1 MMDEIIEGY
10 CCQGEW
16 KTAANG
22 DYIFA
27 HKDGREFF
35 LKRFQEPKYPEEG
48 LSADFRDKKIK
59 RCEQF
64 SQERRKIIVALQQV
78 SQGNGNILTP
88 QEFFLN
94 KPYYYQ
100 ASLKSTQQEATISQ
114 IVKLPEEKRM
124 LLIKTL
130 CMDLMK
136 IHSVKIVHGDLKP
149 ENILISRSQN
159 GELICKLIDF
169 DDSYFSQKPP
179 LPADTMGTEEY
190 WSPELA
196 EYKVTEDTSLASNIT
211 CQSDIFA
218 LGLILHEY
226 CTGKMPDTP
235 GGGNA
240 YEYVY
245 EGGILTADKS
255 IKSEKL
261 QSLINSMLLYD
272 PDKRP
277 TSKQIVEQLTGMKKN
292 YYIVDVESTQGGLAL
307 VNGKPFLKV
316 TQEDALKFSAE
327 PSKGY
332 RFAYWEYNG
341 IRKEDPVIQI
351 RAVEDLSV
359 KAFFEK
365 IAEEEANDF
374 ASLIPL
380 EDDKIKVV
388 FLDNTTRVIDKST
401 AKYSDGFKEESK
413 CGIGHAMNA
422 IMKIHA

>member
-27 HKDGREFF
+27 QKDGREFF

-48 LSADFRDKKIK
+48 LSSDFRDKKIK

-114 IVKLPEEKRM
+114 IVKLTEEKRM

-226 CTGKMPDTP
+226 CTGKMPDTH

-261 QSLINSMLLYD
+261 RSLINSMLLYD

-388 FLDNTTRVIDKST
+388 FLDNTTQVIDKAT
-401 AKYSDGFKEESK
+401 AKILGW
-413 CGIGHAMNA
+413 I
-422 IMKIHA
+422 

>member
-1 MMDEIIEGY
+1 MDEIIEGY

-388 FLDNTTRVIDKST
+388 FLDNTTRVIDKAT
-401 AKYSDGFKEESK
+401 AKILGW
-413 CGIGHAMNA
+413 I
-422 IMKIHA
+422 

>member
-1 MMDEIIEGY
+1 MDEIIEGY
-10 CCQGEW
+10 HCQGEW

-27 HKDGREFF
+27 QKDGKEFF

-48 LSADFRDKKIK
+48 LSSDFRDKKIK

-64 SQERRKIIVALQQV
+64 SQERRRIIVALQQV

-94 KPYYYQ
+94 KPYYHQ

-149 ENILISRSQN
+149 GNILISRSQN

-196 EYKVTEDTSLASNIT
+196 EYKVTKDISLASNIT

-226 CTGKMPDTP
+226 CTG
-235 GGGNA
+235 
-240 YEYVY
+240 
-245 EGGILTADKS
+245 
-255 IKSEKL
+255 
-261 QSLINSMLLYD
+261 
-272 PDKRP
+272 
-277 TSKQIVEQLTGMKKN
+277 
-292 YYIVDVESTQGGLAL
+292 
-307 VNGKPFLKV
+307 
-316 TQEDALKFSAE
+316 
-327 PSKGY
+327 
-332 RFAYWEYNG
+332 
-341 IRKEDPVIQI
+341 
-351 RAVEDLSV
+351 
-359 KAFFEK
+359 
-365 IAEEEANDF
+365 
-374 ASLIPL
+374 
-380 EDDKIKVV
+380 
-388 FLDNTTRVIDKST
+388 
-401 AKYSDGFKEESK
+401 
-413 CGIGHAMNA
+413 
-422 IMKIHA
+422 

>member
-48 LSADFRDKKIK
+48 LSSDFRDKKIK

-169 DDSYFSQKPP
+169 DDSYFFQKPP

-196 EYKVTEDTSLASNIT
+196 EYKVTEDTSLAFNIT

-226 CTGKMPDTP
+226 CTGKMPDTH

-261 QSLINSMLLYD
+261 RSLINSMLLYD

-380 EDDKIKVV
+380 ENDKIKVV
-388 FLDNTTRVIDKST
+388 FLDNTTQVIDKAT
-401 AKYSDGFKEESK
+401 AKILGW
-413 CGIGHAMNA
+413 I
-422 IMKIHA
+422 

>member
-1 MMDEIIEGY
+1 M
-10 CCQGEW
+10 
-16 KTAANG
+16 
-22 DYIFA
+22 
-27 HKDGREFF
+27 
-35 LKRFQEPKYPEEG
+35 KRFQEPKYPEEG
-48 LSADFRDKKIK
+48 LSSDFRDKKIK

-196 EYKVTEDTSLASNIT
+196 EYKVTEDTSLAFNIT

-226 CTGKMPDTP
+226 CTGKMPDTH

-261 QSLINSMLLYD
+261 RSLINSMLLYD

-380 EDDKIKVV
+380 ENDKIKVV
-388 FLDNTTRVIDKST
+388 FLDNTTQVIDKAT
-401 AKYSDGFKEESK
+401 AKILGW
-413 CGIGHAMNA
+413 I
-422 IMKIHA
+422 

>member
-48 LSADFRDKKIK
+48 LSSDFRDKKIK

-226 CTGKMPDTP
+226 CTGKMPDTH

-261 QSLINSMLLYD
+261 RSLINSMLLYD

-380 EDDKIKVV
+380 ENDKIKVV
-388 FLDNTTRVIDKST
+388 FLDNTTQVIDKAT
-401 AKYSDGFKEESK
+401 AKMLGW
-413 CGIGHAMNA
+413 I
-422 IMKIHA
+422 

>member
-196 EYKVTEDTSLASNIT
+196 EYKVTEDTSLAFNIT

-388 FLDNTTRVIDKST
+388 FLDNTTQVIDKAT
-401 AKYSDGFKEESK
+401 AKILGW
-413 CGIGHAMNA
+413 I
-422 IMKIHA
+422 

>member
-218 LGLILHEY
+218 LGLILHAY
-226 CTGKMPDTP
+226 CTGKMPDTH

-388 FLDNTTRVIDKST
+388 FLDNTTQVIDKAT
-401 AKYSDGFKEESK
+401 AKILGW
-413 CGIGHAMNA
+413 I
-422 IMKIHA
+422 

>member
-16 KTAANG
+16 KNAANG

-226 CTGKMPDTP
+226 CTGKMPDTH

-388 FLDNTTRVIDKST
+388 FLDNTTQVIDKAT
-401 AKYSDGFKEESK
+401 AKILGW
-413 CGIGHAMNA
+413 I
-422 IMKIHA
+422 

>member
-27 HKDGREFF
+27 QKDGREFF

-48 LSADFRDKKIK
+48 LSSDFRDKKIK

-226 CTGKMPDTP
+226 CTGKMPDTH

-388 FLDNTTRVIDKST
+388 FLDNTTQVIDKAT
-401 AKYSDGFKEESK
+401 AKILGW
-413 CGIGHAMNA
+413 I
-422 IMKIHA
+422 

>member
-1 MMDEIIEGY
+1 MDEIIEGY

-27 HKDGREFF
+27 QKDGREFF

-48 LSADFRDKKIK
+48 LSSDFRDKKIK

-114 IVKLPEEKRM
+114 IVKLTEEKRM

-226 CTGKMPDTP
+226 CTGKMPDTH

-261 QSLINSMLLYD
+261 RSLINSMLLYD

-388 FLDNTTRVIDKST
+388 FLDNTTQVIDKAT
-401 AKYSDGFKEESK
+401 AKILGW
-413 CGIGHAMNA
+413 I
-422 IMKIHA
+422 

>member
-27 HKDGREFF
+27 QKDGREFF

-48 LSADFRDKKIK
+48 LSSDFRDKKIK

-78 SQGNGNILTP
+78 SQGNGNIMTP

-114 IVKLPEEKRM
+114 IVKLTEEKRM

-196 EYKVTEDTSLASNIT
+196 EYKVTEDTSLAFNIT

-226 CTGKMPDTP
+226 CTGKMPDTH

-240 YEYVY
+240 YESVY

-261 QSLINSMLLYD
+261 RSLINSMLLYD

-388 FLDNTTRVIDKST
+388 FLDNTTQVIDKAT
-401 AKYSDGFKEESK
+401 AKILGW
-413 CGIGHAMNA
+413 I
-422 IMKIHA
+422 

>member
-48 LSADFRDKKIK
+48 LSSDFRDKKIK

-169 DDSYFSQKPP
+169 DDSYFSQKPT

-196 EYKVTEDTSLASNIT
+196 EYKVTEDTSLAFNIT

-226 CTGKMPDTP
+226 CTGKMPDTH

-261 QSLINSMLLYD
+261 RSLINSMLLYD

-380 EDDKIKVV
+380 ENDKIKVV
-388 FLDNTTRVIDKST
+388 FLDNTTQVIDKAT
-401 AKYSDGFKEESK
+401 AKILGW
-413 CGIGHAMNA
+413 I
-422 IMKIHA
+422 

>member
-48 LSADFRDKKIK
+48 LSSDFRDKKIK

-388 FLDNTTRVIDKST
+388 FLDNTTQVIDKAT
-401 AKYSDGFKEESK
+401 AKILGW
-413 CGIGHAMNA
+413 I
-422 IMKIHA
+422 

>member
-1 MMDEIIEGY
+1 MDEIIEGY
-10 CCQGEW
+10 HCQGEW

-27 HKDGREFF
+27 QKDGKEFF

-48 LSADFRDKKIK
+48 LSSDFRDKKIK

-226 CTGKMPDTP
+226 CTGKMPDTH

-388 FLDNTTRVIDKST
+388 FLDNTTQVIDKAT
-401 AKYSDGFKEESK
+401 AKILGW
-413 CGIGHAMNA
+413 I
-422 IMKIHA
+422 

>member
-1 MMDEIIEGY
+1 MMDKIIEGY

-27 HKDGREFF
+27 QKDGREFF

-114 IVKLPEEKRM
+114 IVKLTEEKRM

-196 EYKVTEDTSLASNIT
+196 EYKVTEDTSLAFNIT

-261 QSLINSMLLYD
+261 RSLINSMLLYD

-388 FLDNTTRVIDKST
+388 FLDNTTQVIDKAT
-401 AKYSDGFKEESK
+401 AKILGW
-413 CGIGHAMNA
+413 I
-422 IMKIHA
+422 

>member
-27 HKDGREFF
+27 QKDGREFF

-48 LSADFRDKKIK
+48 LSSDFRDKKIK

-114 IVKLPEEKRM
+114 IVKLTEEKRM

-196 EYKVTEDTSLASNIT
+196 EYKVTEDTSLAFNIT

-226 CTGKMPDTP
+226 CTGKMPDTH

-261 QSLINSMLLYD
+261 RSLINSMLLYD

-277 TSKQIVEQLTGMKKN
+277 TSKQIVEQMT
-292 YYIVDVESTQGGLAL
+292 
-307 VNGKPFLKV
+307 
-316 TQEDALKFSAE
+316 
-327 PSKGY
+327 
-332 RFAYWEYNG
+332 
-341 IRKEDPVIQI
+341 
-351 RAVEDLSV
+351 
-359 KAFFEK
+359 
-365 IAEEEANDF
+365 
-374 ASLIPL
+374 
-380 EDDKIKVV
+380 
-388 FLDNTTRVIDKST
+388 
-401 AKYSDGFKEESK
+401 
-413 CGIGHAMNA
+413 
-422 IMKIHA
+422 